1 MMFDR
6 FEDIKL
12 ISNLISRE
20 YAEGMFRL
28 LAGYDGISASEA
40 ASRLDIHIRTAQDFL
55 ESLLSLGIV
64 SKSEVLESR
73 KPFFRYSIAEP
84 KIDLKFDI
92 HAFAHRGEFSIG
104 TGHLVIEKN
113 NEAVSLNYSEKE
125 QRITSVTQL
134 SGRGRDKKLR
144 RISLTPVQGKFLY
157 FLPFPTAKPE
167 SVASLMQKAGLP
179 DVHLP
184 EIYDI
189 ISILLD
195 FDAIKL
201 IPPPQ

>member
-1 MMFDR
+1 MYDK

-12 ISNLISRE
+12 ISTLIARE

-28 LAGYDGISASEA
+28 LSDYDGISASEA

-55 ESLLSLGIV
+55 ESLLSLGLV
-64 SKSEVLESR
+64 SKTEVLESR

-84 KIDLKFDI
+84 KVELNFDLRSLSTKKELNI
-92 HAFAHRGEFSIG
+92 S
-104 TGHLVIEKN
+104 TGHLLIEKN

-125 QRITSVTQL
+125 QRITAITRL

-157 FLPFPTAKPE
+157 YLPFPTAKPE
-167 SVASLMQKAGLP
+167 SIDSLMLKAGLP
-179 DVHLP
+179 ETCLP

-189 ISILLD
+189 IGILLE
-195 FDAIKL
+195 FDAIICFSDKY
-201 IPPPQ
+201 